1 MGRNTVFI
9 AIAALLPLSSVA
21 AQDKSQTS
29 KVMDDLTAC
38 RAVTGDAERL
48 ACFDRTAETLVA
60 ARTKGDLL
68 VLDRDRVVERKRA
81 RFGLALTDGA
91 VFGGGIE
98 DKATEVKEVNTTI
111 REVADGPYGRYNIG
125 LANGMVWQTTEPMRM
140 PPKVGADV
148 QLTEGLLGAF
158 KMKVANRET
167 VKVKRTR

>member
-1 MGRNTVFI
+1 MRRTAIFV
-9 AIAALLPLSSVA
+9 AIAALLPLSGAV

-29 KVMDDLTAC
+29 KIMDDLAAC
-38 RAVTGDAERL
+38 RGVAGDAERL

-68 VLDRDRVVERKRA
+68 VLDRERVVERKRA

-98 DKATEVKEVNTTI
+98 DKATEVTEVNTTI
-111 REVADGPYGRYNIG
+111 REVVDGPYSRFNIA
-125 LANGMVWQTTEPMRM
+125 LANGMVWQTTEPMRI

-148 QLTEGLLGAF
+148 QLTEGMLGAF